1 MVGPVGGAQ
10 GGAAGA
16 HGEGRPGAVRVA
28 LFVTCLVDQL
38 FPQVGE
44 AAVAVL
50 RRAGVEVTFPRGQT
64 CCGQV
69 AFNAGFWP
77 EARPLA
83 RRLLRTFAAAEVV
96 VAPGGS
102 CVTMVRQYYPL
113 LLREDPQAAT
123 AARALGRKTY
133 ELSQFLVDVLGCEDL
148 GARFP
153 YHVTYH
159 PSCHALRGL
168 GVRDQPLR
176 LLRRVRDLHYCPL
189 PEAEEC
195 CGFGG
200 LFAVKFADLSAA
212 LLDAKVRAIEASGA
226 EVVTAVEISCLAH
239 IGGALRRRGSSIRAL
254 HLAEVL
260 AAS

>member
-1 MVGPVGGAQ
+1 M
-10 GGAAGA
+10 
-16 HGEGRPGAVRVA
+16 RVA

-50 RRAGVEVTFPRGQT
+50 RRAGVEVRFPRGQT

-69 AFNAGFWP
+69 AFNAGFWQ
-77 EARPLA
+77 EARRLA
-83 RRLLRTFAAAEVV
+83 RRLVETFATGEAVI
-96 VAPGGS
+96 APGGS
-102 CVTMVRQYYPL
+102 CVAMVRQYYPL
-113 LLREDPQAAT
+113 LLRGDPREAEAAS
-123 AARALGRKTY
+123 ALGRRTY
-133 ELSQFLVDVLGCEDL
+133 ELTQFLVDVLGREDL

-153 YHVTYH
+153 YRVTYQ

-176 LLRRVRDLHYCPL
+176 LLRRVSGLRYCPL

-200 LFAVKFADLSAA
+200 LFAVKFARLSAA
-212 LLDAKVRAIEASGA
+212 MLEAKVRAVEQSGA
-226 EVVTAVEISCLAH
+226 EVVTSLDVSCLAH
-239 IGGALRRRGSSIRAL
+239 IGGALRRRGSSVRAL
-254 HLAEVL
+254 HVAEVL